1 MTGSKD
7 RARILYATGITL
19 GGLALVSCL
28 ALAFSMSHTIRSA
41 LVWGIALV
49 VGAFVALVPLL
60 LLDPHRE
67 VDSGDKTESSCVDC
81 GKPTRG
87 EWRLCPHCGR
97 VFDREV
103 TQRMGGRRI
112 HG

>member
-1 MTGSKD
+1 MAGD
-7 RARILYATGITL
+7 RNRARTFYAVGVTL

-28 ALAFSMSHTIRSA
+28 ALALSMSHTVSHA
-41 LVWGIALV
+41 LAWAVALV
-49 VGAFVALVPLL
+49 VGAFGALVALL
-60 LLDPHRE
+60 LLDPQRE
-67 VDSGDKTESSCVDC
+67 TDTGDETASSCVDC

-97 VFDREV
+97 VFECEM
-103 TQRMGGRRI
+103 TARMGGRSI